1 MSDTS
6 NMGAAAEGAPKSA
19 GDGNAKV
26 DGLVVRMLVR
36 AIWMQEWM
44 LANPEGTP
52 DARKA
57 AWKDA
62 REATM
67 EKNLKLYRRAVRA
80 LAFSGV
86 TINLSD
92 EALDG
97 GDTA

>member
-26 DGLVVRMLVR
+26 DGQIVRMLVR

-44 LANPEGTP
+44 LANPEGT
-52 DARKA
+52 AGCAQGRLEGR
-57 AWKDA
+57 

-67 EKNLKLYRRAVRA
+67 EKNLKPYRRAVRA

-92 EALDG
+92 EAPDG
-97 GDTA
+97 DDTA

>member
-1 MSDTS
+1 MSDVS
-6 NMGAAAEGAPKSA
+6 NIGPAAKGAPTP
-19 GDGNAKV
+19 GEDKV

-52 DARKA
+52 EARKA

-67 EKNLKLYRRAVRA
+67 EKNLRLYRRAIRA
-80 LAFSGV
+80 LSFSGV

-92 EALDG
+92 EVPGEDG
-97 GDTA
+97 NA